1 MSRHKAATSERQL
14 LADFCLS
21 PLPAM
26 GLGTGN
32 QLSIEILDG
41 VTVSLR
47 NLDHFII
54 REASRVV
61 ESIVIGSDV
70 TLNKTLIIRWSL

>member
-1 MSRHKAATSERQL
+1 MR
-14 LADFCLS
+14 
-21 PLPAM
+21 
-26 GLGTGN
+26 LGTSN

-41 VTVSLR
+41 VIVPQW

-54 REASRVV
+54 REASRVL

-70 TLNKTLIIRWSL
+70 ALNKTLIIRWSLYAYGA

>member
-1 MSRHKAATSERQL
+1 
-14 LADFCLS
+14 
-21 PLPAM
+21 M
-26 GLGTGN
+26 GLGTSN

-41 VTVSLR
+41 VIVHQR

-70 TLNKTLIIRWSL
+70 ALNKTLIIRWSMYAYGA

>member
-1 MSRHKAATSERQL
+1 
-14 LADFCLS
+14 
-21 PLPAM
+21 M

-32 QLSIEILDG
+32 QLSIDILDG
-41 VTVSLR
+41 VKVPQR

-70 TLNKTLIIRWSL
+70 ALNKTLIIRWSLYAYGA